1 MEDTKQVR
9 IEEKIPHDR
18 VEMNQGFYVPPVTW
32 YKNAGLRKL
41 YLMMPI
47 LFLGATTNG
56 YDGSLLN
63 GLQTM
68 DPWQECKPNA
78 LHD

>member
-1 MEDTKQVR
+1 MEKSKAAQR
-9 IEEKIPHDR
+9 EHGS
-18 VEMNQGFYVPPVTW
+18 VEMTQGFHVPPVTW
-32 YKNAGLRKL
+32 YKDQGLRSL
-41 YLMMPI
+41 YIMMPI

-68 DPWQECKPNA
+68 DPWQQCKMPDDRPSNT
-78 LHD
+78 

>member
-1 MEDTKQVR
+1 MEDTKQQP
-9 IEEKIPHDR
+9 IDGEGQHGE
-18 VEMNQGFYVPPVTW
+18 VEMSQVMYVPPVTW
-32 YKNAGLRKL
+32 YKDSGLRKL
-41 YLMMPI
+41 YFMMPI

-68 DPWQECKPNA
+68 DPWQNC
-78 LHD
+78 